1 MAAPI
6 FRFNR
11 HELGQILGD
20 GEGQGGLVRCSPWGC
35 KESDMTWWLNSTLH
49 QFTFPPTVLK
59 GSHFSTSSGTFVI
72 SLFLIIAVMAG
83 ARWYLTVILI
93 CISLMFSD
101 VKHLFRYLLAVGMSY
116 LKKYLF
122 RFLPILKIILLLLL
136 LVNCMNSLC
145 ILVNNPLSEIYG
157 LLIYSPIL

>member
-1 MAAPI
+1 
-6 FRFNR
+6 
-11 HELGQILGD
+11 
-20 GEGQGGLVRCSPWGC
+20 
-35 KESDMTWWLNSTLH
+35 
-49 QFTFPPTVLK
+49 
-59 GSHFSTSSGTFVI
+59 
-72 SLFLIIAVMAG
+72 
-83 ARWYLTVILI
+83 
-93 CISLMFSD
+93 MFSD